1 MKRLVERL
9 ASGPT
14 IRLVLALVAI
24 YVLFGLISPN
34 RIFFSPQNLTSIM
47 SSAAL
52 MLILA
57 SGMTVLIVAGQ
68 LDLSIGSQLVLSAV
82 LGAQVMF
89 MLVDQP
95 IAVVLIAGISTSLAV
110 GLAYGFLNG
119 ILTTRLRI
127 PSFIVTLATLGIG
140 LGIAQLLTAA
150 GGATSKQAPEAL
162 VNFGLS
168 RVFGVPSIVLVSLTV
183 VIVVGLVL
191 RFTKF
196 GVHCYAVG
204 SNADAA
210 RRSGVNVP
218 RVVIGAFMLMGAMS
232 AIAGIIDISRF
243 SAVSVGT
250 HGSDALTA
258 IAGVI
263 IGGASL
269 YGGRGNMLGTFIG
282 TLIPVVLLQGF
293 VILAVNPYLQNVAIG
308 LVLLL
313 AVAIEQRDR
322 KKNRSRAEAQTASQ
336 LAEDTSSPGAS
347 NDTTTTSPINS
358 ARSQVSTGRK
368 AT

>member
-1 MKRLVERL
+1 MKSAVDRVL
-9 ASGPT
+9 SGPT
-14 IRLVLALVAI
+14 IRLVLALVGI
-24 YVLFGLISPN
+24 YIIFGLISPN
-34 RIFFSPQNLTSIM
+34 RVFFSPQNLSSIM

-89 MLVDQP
+89 MLAGQP
-95 IAVVLIAGISTSLAV
+95 IAIVLIAGVLTSLAV
-110 GLAYGFLNG
+110 GIAYGFLNG
-119 ILTTRLRI
+119 FLTTRLKI

-140 LGIAQLLTAA
+140 LGIAQLLTSA

-168 RVFGVPSIVLVSLTV
+168 RVFGIPSIVLVSLAV
-183 VIVVGLVL
+183 VVVVGLVL
-191 RFTKF
+191 KYTKF

-210 RRSGVNVP
+210 RRSGVNVT
-218 RVVIGAFMLMGAMS
+218 RVVIGGFMLMGAMS
-232 AIAGIIDISRF
+232 AIAGLIDISRF

-322 KKNRSRAEAQTASQ
+322 KKSRSRAEAQTASH
-336 LAEDTSSPGAS
+336 LTEESGAS
-347 NDTTTTSPINS
+347 DSSDGPESPASVTS
-358 ARSQVSTGRK
+358 ARSQVPTGRK

>member
-1 MKRLVERL
+1 MKGRIRGLMTAPTSRLL
-9 ASGPT
+9 
-14 IRLVLALVAI
+14 LALLGI
-24 YVLFGLISPN
+24 YAVFGLVSPRN
-34 RIFFSPQNLTSIM
+34 VFFSPQNLSAIM

-82 LGAQVMF
+82 LGSQVMF
-89 MLVDQP
+89 VLADRP
-95 IAVVLIAGISTSLAV
+95 IALVLVAGIATSILV
-110 GLAYGFLNG
+110 GLLYGLMNG
-119 ILTTRLRI
+119 LLTTRLRI

-140 LGIAQLLTAA
+140 LGIAQLLTSA
-150 GGATSKQAPEAL
+150 GGATSKQAPSQL
-162 VNFGLS
+162 VDFGLS
-168 RVFGVPSIVLVSLTV
+168 RVYGIPSIVLVSLAVMTA
-183 VIVVGLVL
+183 VGLVL
-191 RFTKF
+191 KFTRF
-196 GVHCYAVG
+196 GVHCYGVG
-204 SNADAA
+204 SNSDAA
-210 RRSGVNVP
+210 RRSGVNVN
-218 RVVIGAFMLMGAMS
+218 RVLIGAFMLMGSLS
-232 AIAGIIDISRF
+232 AIAGVIDMSRF
-243 SAVSVGT
+243 SSVSVGS

-269 YGGRGNMLGTFIG
+269 YGGKGNMLGTFIG

-313 AVAIEQRDR
+313 AVGIDQRQR
-322 KKNRSRAEAQTASQ
+322 TRSRATAESQTAAQADDGAAADQS
-336 LAEDTSSPGAS
+336 ASRMPPNGNDSPL
-347 NDTTTTSPINS
+347 PH
-358 ARSQVSTGRK
+358 GRN